1 MDQAACATEQI
12 EDAAKDGDLA
22 LVRKLLDDGANVEG
36 PDDSWTTPLFW
47 ACRKGY
53 DDVERYLGVIRLLNG
68 QDAAGLRAPVPGAGP
83 RDADRERGARV
94 SPRRPPPGLLEAP
107 LRSDFRARPRTRRRR
122 RRVPRAP
129 LGIVPRRRR
138 PPQEELASNSE

>member
-53 DDVERYLGVIRLLNG
+53 DDVERYLGVIRLLM
-68 QDAAGLRAPVPGAGP
+68 
-83 RDADRERGARV
+83 ERGARV
-94 SPRRPPPGLLEAP
+94 DVGREISPTKLARRRWTT
-107 LRSDFRARPRTRRRR
+107 RSGSQRRTTRRRPRTGRSSISSTTTSRSS
-122 RRVPRAP
+122 
-129 LGIVPRRRR
+129 GS
-138 PPQEELASNSE
+138 ASTL